1 MNGRLVPLLALLM
14 LTVGGRPACAD
25 EGPSTAAFD
34 TNAATGNL
42 ATGNLASGSSAA
54 GVEFVRVHVPAGRI
68 RDLPLDGERLVPMPL
83 AEFERAAARLGD
95 VSQRHPGPRSLADV
109 ARYVVSM
116 DGLGRLVGTLEFEI
130 GPVAATCLQMPLGRI
145 DASAGLVRTA
155 DGVGEAAVFGLPDGG
170 IAMRI
175 PGPGTYSC
183 HFTFVPPVENA
194 TEIHLPLVPALATR
208 IDLTLA
214 DGVRPIVSGDTA
226 GMAVV
231 GAPSATTPGT
241 WRIDLGA
248 TESVRIAIASREAR
262 QPRLRV
268 WNRVVIRGGQA
279 ELTARVVPDAAWI
292 SGAIALRRDQGLDV
306 TRVRPAMPDANDI
319 DLADADPRRLLID
332 VPAALAGTRIPIDIV
347 GVAKTTSDAR
357 HVVPTVR
364 PAAERWAGGGITV
377 VIDPGF
383 VVESSVLEE
392 CVAVDPAIAARWPVL
407 PTEEGSAAEKRQSAA
422 MSARLYFEQQ
432 SAAARV
438 AVQLRRRGTELDS
451 VRITTVEISPGA
463 VLGRAACDLRVVSG
477 EAFGVTAK
485 LGAGWFIDSV
495 EAVDWGAADGV
506 FDQADAEAGDTR
518 AAAVQAAAVHDAAVQ
533 DAGRAI
539 DWRVVRSAGISE
551 LRIGL
556 AEAAT
561 RSRGLG
567 LRITGHRQG
576 VPVGGDFVTGD
587 MDMVRFEG
595 ESAGS
600 ALVEF
605 RVGPEAVIEVEG
617 SPIGIVPAEG
627 RLAALVEP
635 GSPRG
640 RIMGGDRA
648 TSRAARLVRR
658 RPPLEAS
665 AQVQLVARDGQ
676 LFETFLFTCR
686 PDAGDV
692 DAIVVHFSEPL
703 GESMEWS
710 LVEPSGGTVLA
721 RRLGVAESERGD
733 LARLTAIR
741 DSWLVEFRPA
751 IEGEVTFRGSR
762 SMPFVGPVP
771 MPLAWVEGGTEPR
784 GTLVVRAAG
793 SVRPRIVNRR
803 LTELP
808 PSIAEDRE
816 TTGLV
821 TDMAYGD
828 PATVVGRPDE
838 LPAAELVPTDV
849 AEARAWAWREITTA
863 WCHNSGRSECHTDF
877 EIENRGR
884 DDLMLTVPRGL
895 RLEELFIDGE
905 SLPFDGPPT
914 TGGEVRVG
922 LPPGRGRLRL
932 VARGIVEQNP
942 GFGLWRIDSMAIGI
956 DVPVLDRRLRLMVP
970 PDLEVSAAGVD
981 LAGPSG
987 WIARLFDAAS
997 ASAADRDADAGT
1009 MVGFRRIDM
1018 PSVGGTNAGSITVVR
1033 RRLVASTAIACGLVA
1048 AAAMFPLM
1056 RWRPSAAV
1064 VGMIAAA
1071 IAALW
1076 LDPPLTTIAR
1086 AIWWGALAGVW
1097 CAGPHRL
1104 RLAAVGVAIVWSGV
1118 PLPVA
1123 RADEAP
1129 ARAPYRVLLMTEED
1143 AGTVLVPEPLFRLL
1157 AQDEVAAAEAVRVQ
1171 ECRLVVAEG
1180 VGAWWRLLLDID
1192 ADRGGMLVL
1201 DQAAGHWRLPEGWLG
1216 DARGATVQVDGSLAR
1231 IVATAPGRH
1240 RVELEVM
1247 PEVVRTGI
1255 VETSIVHLPPAPR
1268 STVEIMDTGA
1278 ANAITT
1284 WQCESG
1290 DGSGFW
1296 RPVIVSR
1303 PSSGD
1308 GHDVSRASRIR
1319 LSRSIDPRHP
1329 LAATATEAT
1338 SVNDVVWRRDSCL
1351 VKATYDITAGRN
1363 TIRSVV
1369 MSVDPR
1375 LEPLVD
1381 TEHPVVPMR
1390 LADGRYLVE
1399 FPEPAAGPI
1408 RLEMAFLM
1416 PLVDP
1421 VGVFDVPAVWL
1432 EGVGNDARMVRC
1444 AADADLDVIP
1454 ELPSGL
1460 SLMRPREDDGPGV
1473 VAVWRSDAVTPGFDP
1488 AFSSLEQASGA
1499 GNRPVPRVA
1508 VRRRPQPHR
1517 IAQRLEVDFAVDHV
1531 GLALD
1536 CQIDALSSPLTEVP
1550 IEVPEGATVDRL
1562 TLVAEAGELPAPVDI
1577 FISRST
1583 PTRVSAVVQQ
1593 PRCGRFQLRMEV
1605 RTRERPA
1612 ASGRMPLA
1620 RCVFPDNAPLAV
1632 TWRCTDGLAVEL
1644 PAVPSD
1650 EGTTGT
1656 ATAVDVR
1663 EVSPGESG
1671 PDYVLAA
1678 RAMADAIDGPSP
1690 SASRDTS
1697 GLQTPIGNIVE
1708 ATTVH
1713 LAIDRRGRGWG
1724 LVRFDLAAAEPVVR
1738 LRLPPGMRLFDLLID
1753 GRETQATPAAGDAW
1767 DVRLHD
1773 IQWPRSMVAVFAGD
1787 AGGRPDT
1794 GAALR
1799 LEPPRLE
1806 GLPCREVLWTI
1817 DPPEGMRLRVAESAP
1832 AIESDEWQVRQD
1844 AVRRRM
1850 AKLFTVAI
1858 DQAPAAD
1865 RERLEAFAAS
1875 REAGDLPPLES
1886 AWQQAVVG
1894 TVEDGVG
1901 RVHIRGQGA
1910 EGVTIRVVRR
1920 SDDTTSSRAIVT
1932 VGLVAMLAFGWSA
1945 AARWPMRWSNLIA
1958 QFWPWALSAA
1968 GGAWVMLLSPSLP
1981 GWALLAAG
1989 FAAVAARAAGNRVDE
2004 ATAESGLARLG
2015 NGR

>member
-1 MNGRLVPLLALLM
+1 MNGLRMPMLALLM
-14 LTVGGRPACAD
+14 LTIGGPRACAD
-25 EGPSTAAFD
+25 EGPATTALVTD
-34 TNAATGNL
+34 AAAGGLT
-42 ATGNLASGSSAA
+42 SGSSEV
-54 GVEFVRVHVPAGRI
+54 GVAFIRVHVPAGRI

-83 AEFERAAARLGD
+83 TEFERAAARLGD
-95 VSQRHPGPRSLADV
+95 VSQRRPSPRSLADT
-109 ARYVVSM
+109 ARYVVSI
-116 DGLGRLVGTLEFEI
+116 DALGRLVGTLEFEV
-130 GPVAATCLQMPLGRI
+130 GPVAATCRQMPLGRI

-170 IAMRI
+170 VAMRI
-175 PGPGTYSC
+175 PGPGTYRCRFIS
-183 HFTFVPPVENA
+183 TPPVETTA
-194 TEIHLPLVPALATR
+194 EIHLPLVPALTTR

-214 DGVRPIVSGDTA
+214 DGVQPLVSRETA

-231 GAPSATTPGT
+231 AAPSATAPGL

-248 TESVRIAIASREAR
+248 AESVRITIASRETR

-268 WNRVVIRGGQA
+268 WNRVVVRGGQA
-279 ELTARVVPDAAWI
+279 ELIARVVPDAAWT

-306 TRVRPAMPDANDI
+306 TRVRPVMADAGDI
-319 DLADADPRRLLID
+319 DHAAADPRRLLID
-332 VPAALAGTRIPIDIV
+332 VPATLVGTRIPIDVV
-347 GVAKTTSDAR
+347 GVAKTTSDAPQT
-357 HVVPTVR
+357 VPTVR
-364 PAAERWAGGGITV
+364 PAAEHWAGGGIAV
-377 VIDPGF
+377 AIDPGF
-383 VVESSVLEE
+383 VVESTVLEE
-392 CVAVDPAIAARWPVL
+392 CVAVDPEIAAQWPAL
-407 PTEEGSAAEKRQSAA
+407 PTEQTSAAEGHRSATASA
-422 MSARLYFEQQ
+422 MLYFEHQ

-438 AVQLRRRGTELDS
+438 AVQLRRRGTELDA
-451 VRITTVEISPGA
+451 VRITTVEISPGK

-495 EAVDWGAADGV
+495 EAVDSGAADGV
-506 FDQADAEAGDTR
+506 FDPADAEAGDTR
-518 AAAVQAAAVHDAAVQ
+518 AAAVQ

-576 VPVGGDFVTGD
+576 VPVGGEFVTGD
-587 MDMVRFEG
+587 MDMVRLEG

-658 RPPLEAS
+658 RPPLDAS
-665 AQVQLVARDGQ
+665 ARVQLVARDGQ
-676 LFETFLFTCR
+676 LFETFAFTCR
-686 PDAGDV
+686 PDAGAV

-710 LVEPSGGTVLA
+710 LVKPSGGTVLA
-721 RRLGVAESERGD
+721 RRLGLAESERGD
-733 LARLTAIR
+733 LARLAAIR

-771 MPLAWVEGGTEPR
+771 VPLAWVEGGTETR
-784 GTLVVRAAG
+784 GTLVVQAAG
-793 SVRPRIVNRR
+793 SVRPHILNRR

-808 PSIAEDRE
+808 PSIAKDLQ

-828 PATVVGRPDE
+828 PATVVGRPDD
-838 LPAAELVPTDV
+838 LPAAELVPADM

-863 WCHNSGRSECHTDF
+863 WFHDSGRSECQTDF
-877 EIENRGR
+877 DIENRGR
-884 DDLMLTVPRGL
+884 DDLMMTVPRGL

-905 SLPFDGPPT
+905 SLPFDSPPA
-914 TGGEVRVG
+914 TGGEVRIG

-932 VARGIVEQNP
+932 VARGIAERSP
-942 GFGLWRIDSMAIGI
+942 GFGLWRIDPVACGI

-981 LAGPSG
+981 LDGPSG
-987 WIARLFDAAS
+987 WIARLFDAAP
-997 ASAADRDADAGT
+997 ASAADRDAEAGT
-1009 MVGFRRIDM
+1009 TVGFRRIDM
-1018 PSVGGTNAGSITVVR
+1018 PSVGSANAGIITVVR
-1033 RRLVASTAIACGLVA
+1033 RRLISSTAIAGGLVA
-1048 AAAMFPLM
+1048 AATMFPLM

-1086 AIWWGALAGVW
+1086 AIWWGALVGVW
-1097 CAGPHRL
+1097 CAGPHRAG
-1104 RLAAVGVAIVWSGV
+1104 LAAVAVVVGWSG
-1118 PLPVA
+1118 LPIAAA
-1123 RADEAP
+1123 RADEASV
-1129 ARAPYRVLLMTEED
+1129 RAPYRVLLMTEDD
-1143 AGTVLVPEPLFRLL
+1143 AGTALVPEPLFRLL
-1157 AQDEVAAAEAVRVQ
+1157 AQDETAAAEAVRVQ
-1171 ECRLVVAEG
+1171 ECRLVVGDG

-1192 ADRGGMLVL
+1192 ADRGGVLVL
-1201 DQAAGHWRLPEGWLG
+1201 DQATGHWRLPEGGIG
-1216 DARGATVQVDGSLAR
+1216 DARGASVQVDGSLAR
-1231 IVATAPGRH
+1231 IVAAAPGRH
-1240 RVELEVM
+1240 RVVLEVM
-1247 PEVVRTGI
+1247 PEVVRRGS

-1268 STVEIMDTGA
+1268 STVEIIDGGV

-1290 DGSGFW
+1290 DRSGSW
-1296 RPVIVSR
+1296 RPVAIGRSSR
-1303 PSSGD
+1303 D
-1308 GHDVSRASRIR
+1308 GYDVSRSARVR

-1338 SVNDVVWRRDSCL
+1338 SVNDVVWRRNSCL
-1351 VKATYDITAGRN
+1351 VRATYDITAGRS

-1369 MSVDPR
+1369 VRADPR

-1381 TEHPVVPMR
+1381 AEHPVVPTP
-1390 LADGRYLVE
+1390 LAEGRYLVD

-1408 RLEMAFLM
+1408 RLEVAFVM
-1416 PLVDP
+1416 PLVDS
-1421 VGVFDVPAVWL
+1421 VGVFDVPSVWL
-1432 EGVGNDARMVRC
+1432 EGVGNDVRMVRC

-1454 ELPSGL
+1454 ELPNGL
-1460 SLMRPREDDGPGV
+1460 ALMRPREDDGPDV
-1473 VAVWRSDAVTPGFDP
+1473 VAVWRSDAVASGLDP
-1488 AFSSLEQASGA
+1488 ASAAVEQPA
-1499 GNRPVPRVA
+1499 GPGERPVPRVA

-1517 IAQRLEVDFAVDHV
+1517 VAQRLQVDFAADHV
-1531 GLALD
+1531 GLSLE
-1536 CQIDALSSPLTEVP
+1536 CQIDALSAPLTEVP

-1562 TLVAEAGELPAPVDI
+1562 TLVAEADEVPLPVDI
-1577 FISRST
+1577 FMSRST

-1593 PRCGRFQLRMEV
+1593 PRCGRFQLRLEA

-1612 ASGRMPLA
+1612 ASGRMPLV
-1620 RCVFPDNAPLAV
+1620 RCVFSDNAPLAV
-1632 TWRCTDGLAVEL
+1632 TWRCTDEIAVEL
-1644 PAVPSD
+1644 PAAPPGD
-1650 EGTTGT
+1650 GTTGT
-1656 ATAVDVR
+1656 ANPADVR
-1663 EVSPGESG
+1663 EVSPGEPG

-1678 RAMADAIDGPSP
+1678 RAMADSIDGPSP
-1690 SASRDTS
+1690 AASRDME
-1697 GLQTPIGNIVE
+1697 GLPTPIGNAVE

-1753 GRETQATPAAGDAW
+1753 GRETQATPAAGDSW

-1773 IQWPRSMVAVFAGD
+1773 IQWPRSMVAIFAGD

-1794 GAALR
+1794 GAAIR

-1817 DPPEGMRLRVAESAP
+1817 DPPEGMRLRVAEP
-1832 AIESDEWQVRQD
+1832 ATVIEADQWQVRQA

-1850 AKLFTVAI
+1850 AELFAVAVE
-1858 DQAPAAD
+1858 QAPAAD

-1894 TVEDGVG
+1894 TAGDVAG
-1901 RVHIRGQGA
+1901 RVHLQGRGV
-1910 EGVTIRVVRR
+1910 ESVTIRAVRR
-1920 SDDTTSSRAIVT
+1920 SDDTTPSRALVT
-1932 VGLVAMLAFGWSA
+1932 IGLVAMLALGWSA
-1945 AARWPMRWSNLIA
+1945 AARWPVLWLSLIA
-1958 QFWPWALSAA
+1958 RLWPWAVSAA
-1968 GGAWVMLLSPSLP
+1968 GGAWVLLLSPSLP

-1989 FAAVAARAAGNRVDE
+1989 FAAVAARVAGNGVDE